1 MNKCVC
7 DMCRQNPTNHKFKVK
22 RLLSVVRSEM
32 HVMRWVRIDI
42 CDSCFNKL
50 LRIKDGGDTDADT

>member
-7 DMCRQNPTNHKFKVK
+7 DVCCKNPAQNQFKVK
-22 RLLSVVRSEM
+22 RQMPVVRADI

-42 CDSCFNKL
+42 CDSCFQKL
-50 LRIKDGGDTDADT
+50 MRAIDGGDGHEAD